1 MPKVGEKVGNY
12 EITGLI
18 GRGAMA
24 TVYRAHDERLDRDV
38 ALKLLDPG
46 YALDF
51 IFRARFEREY
61 RVTAQLHNDHI
72 VPVYDAGQW
81 DDQLYI
87 AMMLVDGPNVA
98 EVIKAEG
105 PLDLARVVSIV
116 GQVAEALD
124 EAHNHRVV
132 HRDGKPANIL
142 LARYG
147 SEGTEHAYLAD
158 FGLTLGM
165 EGTHLTRTGGFM
177 GTLAYASPE
186 QLNSGAIDGR
196 ADQYSLAATAYHMLV
211 GAPPYKRD
219 NEMAL
224 INAHLFDPVPRA
236 DLARK
241 GLPAAVGSVIA
252 RGMAKLPE
260 RRYPTTGAFAAAL
273 AEGSGLSLASGAW
286 GRRWRD
292 LRGMAR
298 RLAPVAAL
306 VLLFVVAAAG
316 GAAALAM
323 LVNSL
328 NGVSASPSPVAA
340 DPSDSGL
347 VAVVSPSAFAS
358 FASLTPPPSS
368 IASPTL
374 SPTTSPPPSPTRTP
388 RRSRPPTAEPTPT
401 RAPPPTSPPSNLP
414 LVAEGTWSIVNS
426 PTGVSGDPYVVVGQH
441 SRRYVIDSRCTTE
454 DDCRLAA
461 DTFDANGGEQLGRIT
476 FRWNGN
482 AYVYSGPARWY
493 SRMSGSS
500 CETSAGEIVEG
511 AYATHEQVTV
521 APRETAG
528 GASSEM
534 TGTKTVSGTPTAA
547 GSAAGCAPYSMSFH
561 VAMSLVN

>member
-124 EAHNHRVV
+124 EAHSHRVV

-211 GAPPYKRD
+211 GVPPYRRD

-260 RRYPTTGAFAAAL
+260 RRYPTTGAFATAL
-273 AEGSGLSLASGAW
+273 AEASGLSLTSGAW

-323 LVNSL
+323 LANSL
-328 NGVSASPSPVAA
+328 NGLGGSASPSPVAA
-340 DPSDSGL
+340 VPTSSGL
-347 VAVVSPSAFAS
+347 VAVVSPSAFTSGAPV
-358 FASLTPPPSS
+358 TPPPSS

-374 SPTTSPPPSPTRTP
+374 SPTPSPSPSPTRTP

-401 RAPPPTSPPSNLP
+401 RAPPSTAPPANLP
-414 LVAEGTWSIVNS
+414 LVAEGTWSVVNS

-454 DDCRLAA
+454 DDCRLAV
-461 DTFDANGGEQLGRIT
+461 DTFDADGGEQLGRIT
-476 FRWNGN
+476 FRWNGS

-493 SRMSGSS
+493 SRMGGST
-500 CETSAGEIVEG
+500 CETSSGEIVG
-511 AYATHEQVTV
+511 NAYTTHEQVTV
-521 APRETAG
+521 TPRTTGEPATQM
-528 GASSEM
+528 S
-534 TGTKTVSGTPTAA
+534 GTKRVSGTPTTA
-547 GSAAGCAPYSMSFH
+547 GTAAGCQPF
-561 VAMSLVN
+561 AMTFDVVMDS